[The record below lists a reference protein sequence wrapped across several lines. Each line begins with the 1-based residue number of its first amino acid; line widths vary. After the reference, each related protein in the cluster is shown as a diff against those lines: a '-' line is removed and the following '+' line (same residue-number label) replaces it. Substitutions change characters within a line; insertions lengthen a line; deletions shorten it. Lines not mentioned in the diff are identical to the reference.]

1 MKNNFL
7 TLLILLFAISNNAQ
21 KIKIDKGEIKLDE
34 KTVAYIEGKKPLF
47 KVSSLD
53 KSYKM
58 SIQLKQ
64 VLPVPAIPIMEL
76 KNEETTK
83 SNEIEFTKGKFNPFN
98 NEKSVIAALVEY
110 NYLNVDG
117 LNIDAIENFI
127 NGEATGISAKLLEA
141 KNELD
146 QANKAIDAYQLS
158 IDDAGTIYSIKAQ
171 NPDPA
176 DKRIGYIRV
185 ILPSKNGELNYEVL
199 DLDNYLMATWFAK
212 SGTFPG
218 YKGFLNE
225 ELVTYDK
232 KVFKVAFDNHG
243 NPMGYKMSKDIT
255 AMNIVRVLIGN
266 GYVLQHQGIDS
277 ENKFKEERSKL
288 NKEKYEEAKLN
299 SVNIYDKNGYVIDE
313 KGEKITGALKIE
325 FKAITTGNANIS
337 SSFVP
342 GQRLYLTNTTNALQI
357 YDSKSGIRFC
367 IDESKECFIGLTS
380 KGSNFMSS
388 ALKAL
393 DTDNSKFY
401 KILYEDNGYM
411 VLVDPAV
418 PDDFAIKTPIQDKG
432 LFTTKVSNTKL
443 KKNIIDYLKCD
454 LFVFENHDFKTL
466 DGLIKALEDYKN
478 NCNK

>member
-1 MKNNFL
+1 MKQFFL
-7 TLLILLFAISNNAQ
+7 TILILLFTISNYAQ

-34 KTVAYIEGKKPLF
+34 KPVAYIEGKKPSF

-53 KSYKM
+53 KNYKM

-64 VLPVPAIPIMEL
+64 ILPVPAIPIMEL
-76 KNEETTK
+76 TNEETTK

-98 NEKSVIAALVEY
+98 NEKSVVTALIEH

-127 NGEATGISAKLLEA
+127 NGEATGIAAKLIEA
-141 KNELD
+141 KNEID

-232 KVFKVAFDNHG
+232 KIFKVAFDNHG

-255 AMNIVRVLIGN
+255 AMNIVRVLVGN
-266 GYVLQHQGIDS
+266 GYKLQHQGKAEVMAIRV
-277 ENKFKEERSKL
+277 EQAKITEEKIKTERS
-288 NKEKYEEAKLN
+288 N
-299 SVNIYDKNGYVIDE
+299 SANIYEQNGYVINE
-313 KGEKITGALKIE
+313 KGEKKIW
-325 FKAITTGNANIS
+325 ANYSRIS
-337 SSFVP
+337 
-342 GQRLYLTNTTNALQI
+342 I
-357 YDSKSGIRFC
+357 EKSGIIKR
-367 IDESKECFIGLTS
+367 
-380 KGSNFMSS
+380 
-388 ALKAL
+388 
-393 DTDNSKFY
+393 
-401 KILYEDNGYM
+401 NG
-411 VLVDPAV
+411 
-418 PDDFAIKTPIQDKG
+418 
-432 LFTTKVSNTKL
+432 
-443 KKNIIDYLKCD
+443 
-454 LFVFENHDFKTL
+454 
-466 DGLIKALEDYKN
+466 
-478 NCNK
+478 